1 MYKDIA
7 YGAVAVAAALALSG
21 LGAGTGA
28 LATAGRAG
36 HPAGHAAASGTAGT
50 VPGAQLWVQRYNGPA
65 NGDDRATAVAVSPAG
80 GRVFVTGSRDA
91 PNGRPNYAT
100 VAYNAATGAQQ
111 WVNMYNGPANRSDL
125 PESMAVS
132 PRGDRVF
139 VTGYSDGGAY
149 VGDYATVAFN
159 AATGAQLWAK
169 RYSNGNYYAA
179 ATSVAVSPS
188 GGIVYVTGSSDKF
201 VPSDGGSAADYV
213 TIAYNAATGAQR
225 WLKHFTGVGSYDNNY
240 AHSVAVS
247 PRGGT
252 VFVTGEGFGGDY
264 ATVAYNAA
272 TGAQLWVGRYNGP
285 ANGEDTASS
294 MAVSPRG
301 DTVFVT
307 GTSDDRF
314 GGDYA
319 TVAYSAA
326 TGAQLWVKR
335 YNPSRY
341 DTATAVAVSSTG
353 STVYVTGY
361 SYTGA
366 LADDY
371 ATVAYNAATGAR
383 LWVGR
388 YNGPANGHDQASSVT
403 VSPTG
408 GTVYVTGT
416 SPGAASREDY
426 ATIAYNAATGAQ
438 LWVGRYNGPANGDDS
453 ATSVAVSPDGAK
465 VFVTGGSSGG
475 ASGGDYAT
483 IAYSG

>member
-188 GGIVYVTGSSDKF
+188 GGTVYVTGSSEKF

-285 ANGEDTASS
+285 ANG
-294 MAVSPRG
+294 
-301 DTVFVT
+301 
-307 GTSDDRF
+307 
-314 GGDYA
+314 
-319 TVAYSAA
+319 
-326 TGAQLWVKR
+326 
-335 YNPSRY
+335 
-341 DTATAVAVSSTG
+341 
-353 STVYVTGY
+353 
-361 SYTGA
+361 
-366 LADDY
+366 
-371 ATVAYNAATGAR
+371 
-383 LWVGR
+383 
-388 YNGPANGHDQASSVT
+388 
-403 VSPTG
+403 
-408 GTVYVTGT
+408 
-416 SPGAASREDY
+416 
-426 ATIAYNAATGAQ
+426 
-438 LWVGRYNGPANGDDS
+438 DDS
-453 ATSVAVSPDGAK
+453 ATSVAAL
-465 VFVTGGSSGG
+465 
-475 ASGGDYAT
+475 
-483 IAYSG
+483 